1 MSVQCDVT
9 AKQHAS
15 VPMSMFERYLT
26 VWVLLC
32 IVAGIALGQFF
43 PGVFQ
48 AIATHTP
55 DMWITVELYPYRAQP
70 DEAARAAR
78 VYLLAQAAAAS
89 VTIA

>member
-1 MSVQCDVT
+1 
-9 AKQHAS
+9 
-15 VPMSMFERYLT
+15 
-26 VWVLLC
+26 
-32 IVAGIALGQFF
+32 
-43 PGVFQ
+43 VFK

-78 VYLLAQAAAAS
+78 AYLLAQAAAAS